1 MRSVFNCHLDAIDYI
16 ARATECPGSQ
26 ALRCA
31 QLYGFL
37 EHKDSLGESSVFNQA
52 TYAKKLHISRDTL
65 RTDLQLLCKY
75 GWLTVLPN
83 GHKGTD
89 VEVHGLPF
97 KDEVPTNQ
105 SPKTNLSSDEPVVE
119 GTTKESADYDE
130 PVVEGTTKESSIY
143 KNSSKN
149 SSKKTTNNKTL
160 SNPPIQ
166 SDQREQIMQLWNE
179 NKHSKWKS
187 LYVLGLRDITVEHIS
202 SRIGGID
209 KFIEYLP
216 LVLQAAAKDKYWGK
230 PGIGWNQFMGTGK
243 TGKANFESFVDVAL
257 ANQDTKQ
264 NSGKF
269 EKEWRV
275 RRDIVNG
282 EIRCIKPNMTE
293 QEIAEATQNLDRQNE
308 NPIEPKSKP

>member
-1 MRSVFNCHLDAIDYI
+1 MRSVFNCHPDAVEYI
-16 ARATECPGSQ
+16 AQTAGCSGSQ

-37 EHKDSLGESSVFNQA
+37 EHMGEMGRASTFNQSV
-52 TYAKKLHISRDTL
+52 YAKKMHITRETIQRDLMLLTSHNWINVQ
-65 RTDLQLLCKY
+65 TD
-75 GWLTVLPN
+75 TS
-83 GHKGTD
+83 GTD
-89 VEVHGLPF
+89 IDLVGLPF
-97 KDEVPTNQ
+97 KIDGWASNPVATPLTAEQ
-105 SPKTNLSSDEPVVE
+105 STPCLLSSQPL
-119 GTTKESADYDE
+119 AC
-130 PVVEGTTKESSIY
+130 SSSNPLLAQQSTS
-143 KNSSKN
+143 KNSSKK
-149 SSKKTTNNKTL
+149 SYKKTTNNKTL

-243 TGKANFESFVDVAL
+243 TGKANFESFIDVAL

-264 NSGKF
+264 NSAKF

-282 EIRCIKPNMTE
+282 EIRCIKPNMTK